1 MHADAL
7 TIPVDEAAA
16 AALAAHGLRMTV
28 LDPADEAATRA
39 WAEADARGFH
49 DPAVSDERFEDLRGD
64 FPLQRTVAVHDPGA
78 AEPEVP
84 VATVGS
90 WPAAL
95 TVPGGE
101 VVAWAISSVTVAPT
115 HRRRGIARQLLE
127 SELRVAAAAGAPL
140 AILTVSEATIY
151 ARYGF
156 GPATWSTDLAI
167 ETRRAGWIGGDVPGR
182 LHFVGRASAMDAA
195 QPLFAAARRRTVGDV
210 EIVGHRFA
218 RLFGAPSDAA
228 EQRRHRFVRYD
239 DEHGVPRGLVV
250 YRMQPNDHD
259 FASATAVVQQLVA
272 TTDDAYR
279 ALWQHLVTLDLVA
292 TVQAPLRTV
301 DEPLRWLVR
310 DPRMIRTTELR
321 EHLWVRVLDPV
332 AALSARSYGGAGRL
346 GLRIADPL
354 GHAQGSVTID
364 ADSDGRAVVVAG
376 ESEEGPL
383 LDLPVDALGTL
394 LLGGASAVV
403 LAAAGR
409 LRERA
414 PGDAAVAD
422 RLLRSPVAPA
432 LMTWF

>member
-1 MHADAL
+1 
-7 TIPVDEAAA
+7 
-16 AALAAHGLRMTV
+16 
-28 LDPADEAATRA
+28 
-39 WAEADARGFH
+39 
-49 DPAVSDERFEDLRGD
+49 
-64 FPLQRTVAVHDPGA
+64 
-78 AEPEVP
+78 
-84 VATVGS
+84 
-90 WPAAL
+90 
-95 TVPGGE
+95 
-101 VVAWAISSVTVAPT
+101 
-115 HRRRGIARQLLE
+115 
-127 SELRVAAAAGAPL
+127 
-140 AILTVSEATIY
+140 IY

-167 ETRRAGWIGGDVPGR
+167 DTRRAGWIGGDAPGR

-195 QPLFAAARRRTVGDV
+195 QPLFAAARGRTVGDV